1 MKNNRFGNIYL
12 KTESHTFLKAFGLK
26 NLKMSTISTIILKRM
41 NSNRWA
47 SSLSNISFL
56 REFMTVYAKKPIKTV
71 KAGSRLYMGFE
82 GHIDIYL

>member
-12 KTESHTFLKAFGLK
+12 KTESHTFLKASGLK

-56 REFMTVYAKKPIKTV
+56 REFITVYAKKPIKTV

-82 GHIDIYL
+82 GHINIYL